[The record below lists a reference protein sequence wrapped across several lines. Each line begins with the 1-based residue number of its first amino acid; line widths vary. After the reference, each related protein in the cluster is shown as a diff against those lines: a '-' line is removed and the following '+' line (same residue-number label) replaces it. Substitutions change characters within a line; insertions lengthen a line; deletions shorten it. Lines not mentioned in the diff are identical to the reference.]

1 MSLKKEFII
10 LGIDPGSI
18 RTGFGLIKISG
29 REIKHIE
36 NGIIAPPPKELFKN
50 RVAYI
55 FSGVIDVIKEFSP
68 QYISLEDIFV
78 AKNAQSALKLGHIR
92 GAVMSASFINNIP
105 LWEFSPTH
113 IKQAIT
119 GKGRA
124 TKSQIQFMVKTLLG
138 LKEFPQED
146 ASDALAAA
154 ITLSFSVK

>member
-1 MSLKKEFII
+1 MSAKNEFII

-29 REIKHIE
+29 REIHHIE
-36 NGIIAPPPKELFKN
+36 NGIIAPPPKEVFKN

-55 FSGVIDVIKEFSP
+55 FSGITDVIKEFSP
-68 QYISLEDIFV
+68 NYISLEDIFI

-92 GAVMSASFINNIP
+92 GAAMSAAFINNIP

-124 TKSQIQFMVKTLLG
+124 TKSQVQFMVKALLG

-146 ASDALAAA
+146 AADALAAA